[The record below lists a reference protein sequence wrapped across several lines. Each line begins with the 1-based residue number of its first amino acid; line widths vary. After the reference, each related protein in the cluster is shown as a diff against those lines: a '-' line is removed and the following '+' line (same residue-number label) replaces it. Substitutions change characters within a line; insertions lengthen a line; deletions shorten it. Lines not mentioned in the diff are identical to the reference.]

1 MINQALVAITN
12 SILGTGKATSKGNYA
27 YVCPFHTSN
36 PPGKK
41 NFEINFTKNTKG
53 ENPWHCWGCNAK
65 GKKLAQLFKLMGV
78 PQEKI
83 LELKPYLKT
92 DGIEKIIPTQNEKL
106 SLPKEFISLINPS
119 LSIMAKHALNY
130 IKKRG
135 ITSEDIIKYNL
146 GYCEEGKYM
155 NHIIVPSYDENGT
168 LNYFTARSFEKDNKS
183 KKNPSVSRD
192 IIPFGFFINW
202 DLPLILCEGPFD
214 AMAIKRNAIPLL
226 GKNIQSNLMKK
237 IVMSSVSKI
246 YIALDRDAQKQA
258 LGFCEKLMNEGKEVY
273 LVDMDDKDPSEM
285 GFKNFTNLIQNTT
298 PLTFSNLLSKKFAI

>member
-92 DGIEKIIPTQNEKL
+92 DGIEKIIPT
-106 SLPKEFISLINPS
+106 
-119 LSIMAKHALNY
+119 
-130 IKKRG
+130 
-135 ITSEDIIKYNL
+135 
-146 GYCEEGKYM
+146 
-155 NHIIVPSYDENGT
+155 
-168 LNYFTARSFEKDNKS
+168 
-183 KKNPSVSRD
+183 
-192 IIPFGFFINW
+192 
-202 DLPLILCEGPFD
+202 
-214 AMAIKRNAIPLL
+214 
-226 GKNIQSNLMKK
+226 
-237 IVMSSVSKI
+237 
-246 YIALDRDAQKQA
+246 
-258 LGFCEKLMNEGKEVY
+258 
-273 LVDMDDKDPSEM
+273 
-285 GFKNFTNLIQNTT
+285 
-298 PLTFSNLLSKKFAI
+298 